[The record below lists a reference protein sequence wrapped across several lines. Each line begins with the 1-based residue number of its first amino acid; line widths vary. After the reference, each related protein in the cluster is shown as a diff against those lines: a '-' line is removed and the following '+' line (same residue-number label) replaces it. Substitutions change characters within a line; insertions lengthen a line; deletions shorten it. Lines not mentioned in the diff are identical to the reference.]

1 MERRSLFA
9 LAAQVLSRPHD
20 LLARADDPQVLGRL
34 AGPLLG
40 LTALCA
46 GLFGLVVGTFDGGW
60 QLLWATFKMPLVLL
74 VPVIVTVPALRAL
87 HAADGQ
93 PVSLPRAGLAAL
105 VGSAR
110 VAILT
115 TALAPLLWLVY
126 SLQPPYTLA
135 LLLMAGGL
143 SLCGLPGLIFVGRA
157 LRPAGRGS
165 FAAVTATVLLV
176 GVVIAQTGWLLRPF
190 VVTPGA
196 RLTVLCPRSGDVF
209 SGLLQRIDGHVA
221 VDGDGIPTDCTV
233 PSRRPSSPTVL

>member
-9 LAAQVLSRPHD
+9 LAAAVLARPHD
-20 LLARADDPQVLGRL
+20 LLTSADDPQALGRL

-40 LTALCA
+40 LTALGA
-46 GLFGLVVGTFDGGW
+46 GLFGLVVGSFDGGW
-60 QLLWATFKMPLVLL
+60 QLLWAALKMPLVLL
-74 VPVIVTVPALRAL
+74 VPVVITVPALRAL
-87 HAADGQ
+87 HASDGP
-93 PVSLPRAGLAAL
+93 PVSLPRTGLAAL

-143 SLCGLPGLIFVGRA
+143 SLCGLPGLVFVGRA

-165 FAAVTATVLLV
+165 FGAVAATVLLV

-196 RLTVLCPRSGDVF
+196 QLTVLCPRSGDVL
-209 SGLLQRIDGHVA
+209 SGLLQRLRGRVS
-221 VDGDGIPTDCTV
+221 VDEAGIPTDCAV
-233 PSRRPSSPTVL
+233 PPRTRVL